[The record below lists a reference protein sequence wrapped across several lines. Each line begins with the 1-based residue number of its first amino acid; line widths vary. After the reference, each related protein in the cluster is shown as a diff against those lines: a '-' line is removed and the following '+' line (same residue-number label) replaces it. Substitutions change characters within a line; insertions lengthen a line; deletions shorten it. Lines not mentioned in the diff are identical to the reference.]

1 MSAIASIPPS
11 GAALKLP
18 GFWQRARHHRSF
30 VIGGVLAALLL
41 LAALVSYLWTPYSP
55 YAMDMAASSM
65 TQLRTTMRSRLLMAW
80 KIRRPRP
87 GR

>member
-41 LAALVSYLWTPYSP
+41 LAALVLSL
-55 YAMDMAASSM
+55 
-65 TQLRTTMRSRLLMAW
+65 
-80 KIRRPRP
+80 IHI
-87 GR
+87 

>member
-1 MSAIASIPPS
+1 MSATPASLAAPS
-11 GAALKLP
+11 AAALKLP

-55 YAMDMAASSM
+55 YAMDMANKMQAPSASHWLGTDAFGLS
-65 TQLRTTMRSRLLMAW
+65 L
-80 KIRRPRP
+80 IHI
-87 GR
+87 